1 MQYAIRLRK
10 IREAYGLTQYEV
22 ACKCD
27 MTTSA
32 YGQIERNAGNSSIA
46 TMEKIANSIG
56 ISLPF
61 LLDINNN
68 QLIEKNKL

>member
-1 MQYAIRLRK
+1 MLYAIRLRK

-22 ACKCD
+22 AYKSD
-27 MTTSA
+27 MTPSA
-32 YGQIERNAGNSSIA
+32 YGQIERNAGNCTIK

-61 LLDINNN
+61 LLDINNQN
-68 QLIEKNKL
+68 FIEKNKL